1 MNATSNESTWTNCR
15 PNDKPISSYGFE
27 KNELVLPFSLS
38 FQIHRFLF
46 QERNI
51 RADRDM
57 KEFQTRHLRD
67 EDRAHEARR
76 EHIRLSRHIVSEWQG
91 KRKTIHDRLSS
102 SIYQL
107 EPVRNLNHSPDNR
120 PDGSAFFLSFF
131 RTLLFFLVNSWFDEE
146 RSFTGD
152 TMLLNKDCLAYVSS
166 RQWWRWW
173 TSVII
178 IYSSGLI
185 WKWVDWIYSFTPS
198 WKSPWR
204 SRISN
209 WRITPKVGSYLCIVF
224 FTFSSILL
232 GPDIVIHHEQTVLD
246 NMNDWSRTQH
256 TKSGLIEL
264 IRQSTISLSEAET
277 TVINFLKQY
286 CPPGTGILAGNSVFV
301 DRW

>member
-120 PDGSAFFLSFF
+120 PDGSSFFLSFA
-131 RTLLFFLVNSWFDEE
+131 RCCFFL
-146 RSFTGD
+146 
-152 TMLLNKDCLAYVSS
+152 
-166 RQWWRWW
+166 
-173 TSVII
+173 
-178 IYSSGLI
+178 
-185 WKWVDWIYSFTPS
+185 
-198 WKSPWR
+198 
-204 SRISN
+204 
-209 WRITPKVGSYLCIVF
+209 
-224 FTFSSILL
+224 SILDLMKKDLLL
-232 GPDIVIHHEQTVLD
+232 GIRCSWIKTVLLMFLQD
-246 NMNDWSRTQH
+246 NDGNDERVWS
-256 TKSGLIEL
+256 
-264 IRQSTISLSEAET
+264 
-277 TVINFLKQY
+277 
-286 CPPGTGILAGNSVFV
+286 
-301 DRW
+301 